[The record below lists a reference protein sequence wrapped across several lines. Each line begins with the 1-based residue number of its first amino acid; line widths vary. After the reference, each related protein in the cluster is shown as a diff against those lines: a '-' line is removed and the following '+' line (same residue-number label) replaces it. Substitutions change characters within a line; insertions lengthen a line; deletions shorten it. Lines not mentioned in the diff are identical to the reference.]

1 MVDLLNVTLKSQ
13 PKSKGSI
20 DSSNCISKI
29 PQDNELSIPRNNG
42 YCSLLLVKSFLRPS
56 IKAPNSR
63 L

>member
-1 MVDLLNVTLKSQ
+1 MVDLLNVTRNNQKVKEVLILQ
-13 PKSKGSI
+13 
-20 DSSNCISKI
+20 NAF

-56 IKAPNSR
+56 INAPNSR